1 MTEREIA
8 RKTNVAWAICT
19 KKDYCRV
26 GKDIVPFDI
35 VCDLS
40 QATKYSPNVT
50 ANDKPVLAVTHKI
63 PGMIGNAGSGV
74 TSGVS
79 QLAGYVLLNKGSSTV
94 TINNQ
99 AAVGNGHDC
108 LMNCDDAGK
117 SNVPGK
123 IYTSSISLAVAFVA
137 RDAKEAV
144 EYYKLQATRAAG
156 GLVGSAKSIVKA
168 ADGVVRILGN
178 SVLQIGDILT
188 LGLNHDSP
196 LMQQVWIE
204 QGALAAGVIRVVTNT
219 GEVIAEVKDSLEGR
233 AAAAEQLRAMG
244 QEYDAAVA
252 NGELGADVAQAVFG
266 GVAAARQAAKLGT
279 KALSNVGTGPRPGS
293 PSAQTGAVGDLNKAK
308 PLDPV
313 DPKRGVIIV
322 KTKYKTKKMADGMA
336 KWDKDNGV
344 KHLSNDELA
353 AKKLEIRDGKIYDS
367 KGNLYDTSSAE
378 SLHSGKGSAIFVM
391 DEQGNLYSETKHS
404 YGEFHHSSFL
414 SGEPVAAAGE
424 IQVSRGVLIDIY
436 GKSGHYQPPAAFLD
450 QAVNQLRTSGV
461 NTDFVSIRYFDPH

>member
-1 MTEREIA
+1 MSERVIA
-8 RKTNVAWAICT
+8 RTTNIAWAICT

-40 QATKYSPNVT
+40 QATTYSPNVT
-50 ANDKPVLAVTHKI
+50 ANGKPVLAVTHKI
-63 PGMIGNAGSGV
+63 PGMIGNAGSGL

-79 QLAGYVLLNKGSSTV
+79 QLAGYVLLEKGSPTV

-108 LMNCDDAGK
+108 LMNCDAAGK

-123 IYTSSISLAVAFVA
+123 IYTSSIGLVSAFVA

-156 GLVGSAKSIVKA
+156 GLVGSAKSMVKA

-196 LMQQVWIE
+196 LMQQVWVE
-204 QGALAAGVIRVVTNT
+204 QGALAAGVIRVVTKT

-252 NGELGADVAQAVFG
+252 NGELGADVAQAVLG
-266 GVAAARQAAKLGT
+266 GAAAAR
-279 KALSNVGTGPRPGS
+279 P
-293 PSAQTGAVGDLNKAK
+293 
-308 PLDPV
+308 
-313 DPKRGVIIV
+313 
-322 KTKYKTKKMADGMA
+322 
-336 KWDKDNGV
+336 
-344 KHLSNDELA
+344 ELA
-353 AKKLEIRDGKIYDS
+353 LALVVLAHRLE
-367 KGNLYDTSSAE
+367 
-378 SLHSGKGSAIFVM
+378 
-391 DEQGNLYSETKHS
+391 
-404 YGEFHHSSFL
+404 
-414 SGEPVAAAGE
+414 P
-424 IQVSRGVLIDIY
+424 
-436 GKSGHYQPPAAFLD
+436 
-450 QAVNQLRTSGV
+450 
-461 NTDFVSIRYFDPH
+461 

>member
-1 MTEREIA
+1 MSERVIA
-8 RKTNVAWAICT
+8 RTTNIAWAICT

-40 QATKYSPNVT
+40 QATTYSPNVT
-50 ANDKPVLAVTHKI
+50 ANGKPVLAVTHKI
-63 PGMIGNAGSGV
+63 PGMIGNAGSGL

-79 QLAGYVLLNKGSSTV
+79 QLAGYVLLEKGSPTV

-108 LMNCDDAGK
+108 LMNCDAAGK

-123 IYTSSISLAVAFVA
+123 IYTSSIGLVSAFVA

-156 GLVGSAKSIVKA
+156 GLVGSAKSMVKA

-196 LMQQVWIE
+196 LMQQVWVE
-204 QGALAAGVIRVVTNT
+204 QGALAAGVIRVVTKT

-252 NGELGADVAQAVFG
+252 NGELGADVAQAVLG
-266 GVAAARQAAKLGT
+266 GAAAARQAAKLGT
-279 KALSNVGTGPRPGS
+279 KALSNAGTGPRTGS
-293 PSAQTGAVGDLNKAK
+293 PSAQTGAVGDLSKGKTRPTTN
-308 PLDPV
+308 
-313 DPKRGVIIV
+313 PKRGVVVRAYLRLKMHPMLDHYKKWDADRGV
-322 KTKYKTKKMADGMA
+322 KYLTPEERAALKLEVVDGKFYDADGNLF
-336 KWDKDNGV
+336 DT
-344 KHLSNDELA
+344 
-353 AKKLEIRDGKIYDS
+353 S
-367 KGNLYDTSSAE
+367 KGGSVF
-378 SLHSGKGSAIFVM
+378 SGGQGKAIFVM
-391 DEQGNLYSETKHS
+391 DEQGNVYASLNQEVGH
-404 YGEFHHSSFL
+404 FHHSSFF
-414 SGEPVAAAGE
+414 SGNPVAAAGE
-424 IQVSRGVLIDIY
+424 LQIRNGVLESISDR
-436 GKSGHYQPPAAFLD
+436 SGHYRPPPEFLD
-450 QAVNQLRTSGV
+450 QAIQVLDNQGAGASSVPRGT
-461 NTDFVSIRYFDPH
+461 F